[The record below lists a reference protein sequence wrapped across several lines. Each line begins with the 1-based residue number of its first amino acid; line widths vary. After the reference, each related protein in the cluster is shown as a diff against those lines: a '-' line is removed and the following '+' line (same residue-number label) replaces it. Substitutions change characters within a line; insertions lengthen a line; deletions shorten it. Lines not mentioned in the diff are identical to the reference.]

1 MIEERA
7 IITALEP
14 LAQQSQ
20 TENQSIATLEVVRRT
35 ACGLCGQT
43 RGCGNSIW
51 GKLLNH
57 KSVNFT
63 AQNSINAKVG
73 DSVIVGI
80 DESALVKSAMLLY
93 MAPLATMFFGAI
105 LASRLSALE
114 AAPLLGAGAGL
125 LAGFLWVKGHVAGRS
140 YYQNNQP
147 KILRLESEK
156 TVQFN

>member
-7 IITALEP
+7 IILSLESQ
-14 LAQQSQ
+14 ADQSS
-20 TENQSIATLEVVRRT
+20 TATLEVVRKN

-63 AQNSINAKVG
+63 AQNNINAKVG

-80 DESALVKSAMLLY
+80 DEAALVKSALFLY
-93 MAPLATMFFGAI
+93 IVPLASMFFGAI
-105 LASRLSALE
+105 VASKLSDSE
-114 AAPLLGAGAGL
+114 AASILGAGVGL
-125 LAGFLWVKGHVAGRS
+125 VFGFLWVKGHTAGQS

-147 KILRLESEK
+147 KILRLDSEK
-156 TVQFN
+156 IVQFQ

>member
-7 IITALEP
+7 IIIALEP
-14 LAQQSQ
+14 LAQQSP
-20 TENQSIATLEVVRRT
+20 TENQSIATLEVVRKT

-73 DSVIVGI
+73 DNVIVGI

-93 MAPLATMFFGAI
+93 MVPLATMFFGAI

-125 LAGFLWVKGHVAGRS
+125 LVGFLWVKGHTAGRS

>member
-7 IITALEP
+7 VILSLE
-14 LAQQSQ
+14 SQ
-20 TENQSIATLEVVRRT
+20 ADRSSTATLEVVRKT

-63 AQNSINAKVG
+63 AQNDINAKVG

-80 DESALVKSAMLLY
+80 DETALVKSALLLY
-93 MAPLATMFFGAI
+93 IVPLASMFFGAI
-105 LASRLSALE
+105 VASKLSGSE
-114 AAPLLGAGAGL
+114 AASILGAGVGL
-125 LAGFLWVKGHVAGRS
+125 FLGFVWVKGHTAGQT

-147 KILRLESEK
+147 KILRLDSEK
-156 TVQFN
+156 VVQFQ

>member
-7 IITALEP
+7 IILSLESQ
-14 LAQQSQ
+14 ADQSS
-20 TENQSIATLEVVRRT
+20 TATLEVVRKT

-63 AQNSINAKVG
+63 AQNNINAKVG

-80 DESALVKSAMLLY
+80 DAV
-93 MAPLATMFFGAI
+93 
-105 LASRLSALE
+105 
-114 AAPLLGAGAGL
+114 
-125 LAGFLWVKGHVAGRS
+125 S
-140 YYQNNQP
+140 YTHLTLPTN
-147 KILRLESEK
+147 RE
-156 TVQFN
+156 V

>member
-7 IITALEP
+7 IILSLESQ
-14 LAQQSQ
+14 ADQSS
-20 TENQSIATLEVVRRT
+20 TATLEVVRKT

-63 AQNSINAKVG
+63 AQNNINAKVG

-80 DESALVKSAMLLY
+80 DEAALVKSALFLY
-93 MAPLATMFFGAI
+93 IVPLASMFFCAI
-105 LASRLSALE
+105 VASKLSDSE
-114 AAPLLGAGAGL
+114 AASILGAGVGL
-125 LAGFLWVKGHVAGRS
+125 VFGFLWVKGHTAGQS

-147 KILRLESEK
+147 KILRLDSEK
-156 TVQFN
+156 IVQFQ

>member
-7 IITALEP
+7 VILTLETT
-14 LAQQSQ
+14 S
-20 TENQSIATLEVVRRT
+20 ENNSIATLEVVRKT

-63 AQNSINAKVG
+63 AQNSINANVG

-80 DESALVKSAMLLY
+80 DEAALMKSALLLY
-93 MAPLATMFFGAI
+93 IVPLATMLFGAI
-105 LASRLSALE
+105 LTSKMIGSDAAS
-114 AAPLLGAGAGL
+114 LLGAGAGL
-125 LAGFLWVKGHVAGRS
+125 LLGFVWVKGHTAGQA
-140 YYQNNQP
+140 YYQSHQP
-147 KILRLESEK
+147 KILRLDNGQFDEK
-156 TVQFN
+156 AIRFQ

>member
-7 IITALEP
+7 IIIALEP
-14 LAQQSQ
+14 LAQQSP
-20 TENQSIATLEVVRRT
+20 TENQSIATLEVVRKT

-73 DSVIVGI
+73 DNVIVGI
-80 DESALVKSAMLLY
+80 DERALVKSAMLLY
-93 MAPLATMFFGAI
+93 MVPLATMFFGAI

-125 LAGFLWVKGHVAGRS
+125 LAGFLWVKGHTAGRS